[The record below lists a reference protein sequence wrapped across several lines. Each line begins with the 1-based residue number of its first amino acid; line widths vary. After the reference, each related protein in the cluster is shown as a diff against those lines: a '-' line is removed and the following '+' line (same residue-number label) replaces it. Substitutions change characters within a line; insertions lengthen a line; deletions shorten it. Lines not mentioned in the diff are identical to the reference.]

1 VSAWQRGRAI
11 LLPLAL
17 GVALLAAWEWSVRS
31 LGVSPILLPSP
42 GAVVG
47 VLTDNAAL
55 LRQHAL
61 HTLAEALAAIVLSSL
76 VGVLLAFLLSTSP
89 RVRAALVP
97 NLVFFELIPKI
108 ALAPLFIIWL
118 GTGSESRLAFAF
130 FLSFFPIAIA
140 STAGLVSTDP
150 SLLRLCRA
158 LRASWW
164 QTLLQLR
171 LPYAV
176 PFVFSGLKIGS
187 TMAVIGVIVGE
198 FITGNQGL
206 GYIIMFAASNMESAL
221 MVGAMLL
228 LCVLGTAIYA
238 AVVVLEMLAGRR
250 YGRPQAA

>member
-1 VSAWQRGRAI
+1 MPGRAI
-11 LLPLAL
+11 VLPLAL
-17 GVALLAAWEWSVRS
+17 GIVLLAAWEWSVRG
-31 LGVSPILLPSP
+31 LGVSPILLPRP
-42 GAVVG
+42 GAVG
-47 VLTDNAAL
+47 SVLADNLPL

-61 HTLAEALAAIVLSSL
+61 HTLGEALAAIVLSTL
-76 VGVLLAFLLSTSP
+76 VGVLLAFLLSSSR

-130 FLSFFPIAIA
+130 FLSFFPIVIA
-140 STAGLVSTDP
+140 TTAGLVSTDP
-150 SLLRLCRA
+150 ALLRLCRA
-158 LRASWW
+158 LRASGW
-164 QTLLQLR
+164 QTLVQLR

-221 MVGAMLL
+221 MLAAMTL
-228 LCVLGTAIYA
+228 LCLLGTAVYGL
-238 AVVVLEMLAGRR
+238 VVLLELAAARR
-250 YGRPQAA
+250 YGRPQSA

>member
-1 VSAWQRGRAI
+1 MQRLRPI

-17 GVALLAAWEWSVRS
+17 GLGLLVAWEWSVRS
-31 LGVSPILLPSP
+31 LGVSPILLPKP
-42 GAVVG
+42 GAVIG
-47 VLTDNAAL
+47 VLTDNVAL

-61 HTLAEALAAIVLSSL
+61 HTLREALMAIVLSAV
-76 VGVLLAFLLSTSP
+76 VGVLLAFLLSTSQ
-89 RVRAALVP
+89 RVRTALMP

-130 FLSFFPIAIA
+130 FLSFFPIVIA
-140 STAGLVSTDP
+140 STAGLVSTDA

-158 LRASWW
+158 LRATWW

-176 PFVFSGLKIGS
+176 PFVFSGIKIGS

-221 MVGAMLL
+221 MLGAMAL

-238 AVVVLEMLAGRR
+238 AVVLLEMLAGQR
-250 YGRPQAA
+250 YGRPQTV

>member
-1 VSAWQRGRAI
+1 MQRLRPI

-17 GVALLAAWEWSVRS
+17 GLGLLAVWEWSVRA
-31 LGVSPILLPSP
+31 LGVSPILLPRP
-42 GAVVG
+42 GAVLD
-47 VLTDNAAL
+47 VLTDNVPL

-61 HTLAEALAAIVLSSL
+61 HTLRETLIAIVLSTL
-76 VGVLLAFLLSTSP
+76 VGVLLAFLLSTSQ
-89 RVRAALVP
+89 RVRTALMP

-130 FLSFFPIAIA
+130 FLSFFPIVIA
-140 STAGLVSTDP
+140 TTAGLVSTDAA
-150 SLLRLCRA
+150 LLRLCRA
-158 LRASWW
+158 LRAGWW

-176 PFVFSGLKIGS
+176 PFVFSGIKIGS

-221 MVGAMLL
+221 MLGAMTL
-228 LCVLGTAIYA
+228 LCLLGTGIYA
-238 AVVVLEMLAGRR
+238 AVVLLELLAGQR
-250 YGRPQAA
+250 YGRPQAI